1 MVATLL
7 ALVPKVLLSIGM
19 RLLSEAVLEQLLVW
33 VLEKLAASTKTK
45 VDDELLEMVKSALEK
60 KKDA

>member
-1 MVATLL
+1 MIATLL